1 MGIRIT
7 HGAGLDIRLEKIAE
21 KSSRELRRVHREGA
35 YAMAETASEM
45 APFKTGELEGSID
58 VLETVETGNRKT
70 FTVQAE
76 APHAI
81 YMEEGIY
88 ELGPG
93 SKEKDARSQHRVGRK
108 FMERSVQWL
117 HMDWDFGRK
126 LRNAVKRG
134 KK

>member
-7 HGAGLDIRLEKIAE
+7 RGAGLDIRLEKIAE
-21 KSSRELRRVHREGA
+21 RSTRELRKVHRDGA

-45 APFKTGELEGSID
+45 APFKSGELEGSID
-58 VLETVETGNRKT
+58 VLETVEVGNRKT

-81 YMEEGIY
+81 YMEEGVY
-88 ELGPG
+88 ELGKG
-93 SKEKDARSQHRVGRK
+93 SREKDAASQHRVGRK
-108 FMERSVQWL
+108 FMERSAQWL
-117 HMDWDFGRK
+117 HQEWGFGRK